1 MAAMAL
7 ALLTRGML
15 AVRFRQPWSAVA
27 LHPVGV
33 ALMTAIQWTSLWVA
47 TRGRREWKGRVAG
60 A

>member
-1 MAAMAL
+1 
-7 ALLTRGML
+7 
-15 AVRFRQPWSAVA
+15 VRFRQPWSAVL

-47 TRGRREWKGRVAG
+47 SRGRREWKGRVAG